1 MPDRYAPILRKV
13 IEISADTRVRE
24 QARLTLA
31 RSLSKGKTYSELTEA
46 VLLFRDLELGATVE
60 RIGKEAEEHREA
72 LERVMPG
79 VLAPKL
85 VGKDA
90 EGLEIDLGHYRG
102 KVVVLWF
109 WSFVRQEE
117 PHYEAIDGLRERLA
131 GEEFAFLGVNCDLRS
146 PKSFRQEAKRN
157 GITWRNALQYRPV
170 GHMTDA
176 YGVHHWPT
184 AFVIDAEGVLRG
196 RSIDLDACEE
206 LARALIEAEK

>member
-1 MPDRYAPILRKV
+1 MGFVKAIPSEELYE
-13 IEISADTRVRE
+13 IEKLGI
-24 QARLTLA
+24 
-31 RSLSKGKTYSELTEA
+31 GKT
-46 VLLFRDLELGATVE
+46 
-60 RIGKEAEEHREA
+60 
-72 LERVMPG
+72 
-79 VLAPKL
+79 APEIAGEDIAGEQFKL
-85 VGKDA
+85 SD
-90 EGLEIDLGHYRG
+90 YRG

-196 RSIDLDACEE
+196 RSIDLKTCEE
-206 LARALIEAEK
+206 LVRALVEAEK